1 MQATAQADEER
12 EHNAPLFH
20 LCVTY
25 KKGSHPR
32 YSPLFNGNSSKQK
45 NVSVTYM

>member
-12 EHNAPLFH
+12 EHNAPLFN

-25 KKGSHPR
+25 KKGAIPVIA
-32 YSPLFNGNSSKQK
+32 PPFNGNSSKQK